1 MNFLPPQGRRNRVFA
16 PAPPTLHSLA
26 SIITGVIVVSGL
38 YFGRAVLIPI
48 TLSVLLS
55 FLLAPLVTTL
65 RRIHVPQFL
74 AICVA
79 VLAAV
84 LALAGVGALIAAQ
97 VYQLSADLPQ
107 YQQEIEQKVQTV
119 QQKTVGRA
127 DSLMTRAATALQRVT
142 PTAPPAPPPPR
153 GRAARNQPQPP
164 MPVEVHTPAPTP
176 LQLAQRALAPAVAP
190 LETGFIVLVVT
201 IFILFQRED
210 LRDRL
215 ISVFGSDDLHRTTTA
230 INDASERLSRYFVA
244 QLGVNVT
251 VGAVI
256 AVGLAGIGVPGA
268 LLFGAVAALMRFVPY
283 IGIWIAA
290 IMATLLAAA
299 IQPQWTMAV
308 WTLIFFIVVDVVA
321 GQFAEPMLYGRR
333 SGLSPLA
340 VVVAA
345 IFWSWL
351 WGPIGLVLST
361 PLTLCMVTLGR
372 YVDRL
377 NFLTILLGD
386 QPALTPAQ
394 TCYQRLLADDPHEA
408 LLQADR
414 LLTEM
419 PLIDY
424 YEQVVFEGLRFA
436 RNDALR
442 GVLPAE
448 QIARINQALLDI
460 VEDLESVDD
469 SRHAARE
476 DEEARK
482 AAQAEAA
489 DAARERRADAAANAG
504 HDSVGERVRGAVGD
518 AVGDIVRGAG
528 DAVRGAGD
536 AVRNVVGERAPEGSR
551 ALAPPAAF
559 ELSPDA
565 GEVLCIPGR
574 GAFDEVA
581 VAIVGQLL
589 ARHNIPCSATTY
601 EEVRATRAGMVHAHR
616 SPALCVV
623 SLDAPES
630 PPYLRN
636 LVRRLRERAA
646 DATIVVGVGA
656 AERDDGAGIADD
668 PETQFPASLRDLVEA
683 CGTALAAASG
693 ASTPRPEVTRG
704 QISGQTRARVKL

>member
-1 MNFLPPQGRRNRVFA
+1 MREPYPPHESDDRPGHAGRDRFAMNVPLPPDRPHTGHAHGAAGSRRNRVF
-16 PAPPTLHSLA
+16 PPSTPTVHTLA
-26 SIITGVIVVSGL
+26 SVITGVVVVCGL
-38 YFGRAVLIPI
+38 YFGSAVLIPI

-55 FLLAPLVTTL
+55 FLLAPLVNAL
-65 RRIHVPQFL
+65 RRLRLPQFL
-74 AICVA
+74 SILIA
-79 VLAAV
+79 VLATV
-84 LALAGVGALIAAQ
+84 LALAGVSALIFAQ
-97 VYQLSADLPQ
+97 VVQLAADLPQ
-107 YQQEIEQKVQTV
+107 YQEEIEQKIETV

-127 DSLMTRAATALQRVT
+127 DSLMTRAAAALQRVT
-142 PTAPPAPPPPR
+142 PTPPPAPPAPR
-153 GRAARNQPQPP
+153 GRAARNQPQQP
-164 MPVEVHTPAPTP
+164 MPVEVHTPSPTP
-176 LQLAQRALAPAVAP
+176 MQLAQRAFSPVIAP

-201 IFILFQRED
+201 IFILLQRED

-244 QLGVNVT
+244 QLGVNVS
-251 VGAVI
+251 VGAVL

-268 LLFGAVAALMRFVPY
+268 LLFGAVAALLRFVPY

-290 IMATLLAAA
+290 VMATLLAAA

-361 PLTLCMVTLGR
+361 PLTLCIVTLGR

-414 LLTEM
+414 LLVEM

-436 RNDALR
+436 RNDVLR

-448 QIARINQALLDI
+448 QLARINQALLDI

-469 SRHAARE
+469 SRHAALE
-476 DEEARK
+476 D
-482 AAQAEAA
+482 
-489 DAARERRADAAANAG
+489 ANARRNG
-504 HDSVGERVRGAVGD
+504 EAVEAPLEVPHDGR
-518 AVGDIVRGAG
+518 
-528 DAVRGAGD
+528 
-536 AVRNVVGERAPEGSR
+536 
-551 ALAPPAAF
+551 L
-559 ELSPDA
+559 
-565 GEVLCIPGR
+565 VLCVPGR
-574 GAFDEVA
+574 GAFDEVV
-581 VAIVGQLL
+581 VAIVCQLL
-589 ARHNIPCSATTY
+589 LRARIPCTATTY
-601 EEVRATRAGMVHAHR
+601 ADVRNTKAGMVDALDIHAI
-616 SPALCVV
+616 CVV

-636 LVRRLRERAA
+636 LVRRVRERAA
-646 DATIVVGVGA
+646 DMPIVVGVRA
-656 AERDDGAGIADD
+656 TRRDEGMGIAAND
-668 PETQFPASLRDLVEA
+668 TGTHLAATLRDLVEE
-683 CGTALAAASG
+683 CGTAL
-693 ASTPRPEVTRG
+693 TRQPEAVARQ
-704 QISGQTRARVKL
+704 QI

>member
-1 MNFLPPQGRRNRVFA
+1 MGHAQGAGGSRRNRVF
-16 PAPPTLHSLA
+16 PPSTPTVHTLA
-26 SIITGVIVVSGL
+26 SVITGVVVVCGL
-38 YFGRAVLIPI
+38 YFGSAVLIPI

-55 FLLAPLVTTL
+55 FLLAPLVNAL
-65 RRIHVPQFL
+65 RRLRLPQFL
-74 AICVA
+74 SILIA
-79 VLAAV
+79 VLATV
-84 LALAGVGALIAAQ
+84 LALAGVSALIFAQ
-97 VYQLSADLPQ
+97 VVQLAADLPQ
-107 YQQEIEQKVQTV
+107 YQEEIEQKIETV

-127 DSLMTRAATALQRVT
+127 DSLMTRAAAALQRVT
-142 PTAPPAPPPPR
+142 PTPPPAPPQPR
-153 GRAARNQPQPP
+153 GRAARNQPQQP

-176 LQLAQRALAPAVAP
+176 MQLAQRAFSPVIAP

-201 IFILFQRED
+201 IFILLQRED

-244 QLGVNVT
+244 QLGVNVS
-251 VGAVI
+251 VGAVL

-268 LLFGAVAALMRFVPY
+268 LLFGAVAALLRFVPY

-290 IMATLLAAA
+290 VMATLLAAA

-361 PLTLCMVTLGR
+361 PLTLCIVTLGR

-414 LLTEM
+414 LLGEM

-436 RNDALR
+436 RNDVLR

-448 QIARINQALLDI
+448 QLARINQALLDI

-469 SRHAARE
+469 SRHAALE
-476 DEEARK
+476 D
-482 AAQAEAA
+482 
-489 DAARERRADAAANAG
+489 ANARRNG
-504 HDSVGERVRGAVGD
+504 EAVDVPLEVPHDGR
-518 AVGDIVRGAG
+518 
-528 DAVRGAGD
+528 
-536 AVRNVVGERAPEGSR
+536 
-551 ALAPPAAF
+551 L
-559 ELSPDA
+559 
-565 GEVLCIPGR
+565 VLCVPGR
-574 GAFDEVA
+574 GAFDEVVA
-581 VAIVGQLL
+581 AIVCQLL
-589 ARHNIPCSATTY
+589 LRARIPCTATTY
-601 EEVRATRAGMVHAHR
+601 DDVRNTKAGMVDALDIHAI
-616 SPALCVV
+616 CVV

-636 LVRRLRERAA
+636 LVRRVRERAP
-646 DATIVVGVGA
+646 DMPIVVGVRA
-656 AERDDGAGIADD
+656 TRRDEGMGIAAND
-668 PETQFPASLRDLVEA
+668 TGTHLAATLRDLVEE
-683 CGTALAAASG
+683 CGTAL
-693 ASTPRPEVTRG
+693 TRLPEAV
-704 QISGQTRARVKL
+704 ARQRM

>member
-1 MNFLPPQGRRNRVFA
+1 MNFPLPPHGRRNRVF
-16 PAPPTLHSLA
+16 PPSSPTLHGLA
-26 SIITGVIVVSGL
+26 SVITGVVVVCGL
-38 YFGRAVLIPI
+38 YFGREVLIPI

-55 FLLAPLVTTL
+55 FLLAPLVTAL
-65 RRIHVPQFL
+65 RRLHLGQFL
-74 AICVA
+74 SIFLA
-79 VLAAV
+79 VLATV
-84 LALAGVGALIAAQ
+84 LALAGTGALIAAQ
-97 VYQLSADLPQ
+97 IVQLAADLPQ
-107 YQQEIEQKVQTV
+107 YQEAIEQKVETV
-119 QQKTVGRA
+119 HEKTVGRA
-127 DSLMTRAATALQRVT
+127 DSLMARTATALQRIT
-142 PTAPPAPPPPR
+142 PTPPPALPPPR
-153 GRAARNQPQPP
+153 GRAARNAPAVP

-176 LQLAQRALAPAVAP
+176 MELAQRALSPIVGP

-201 IFILFQRED
+201 IFILLQRED

-215 ISVFGSDDLHRTTTA
+215 ISVFGSEDLHRTTTA
-230 INDASERLSRYFVA
+230 INDASQRLSRYFVA
-244 QLGVNVT
+244 QLGVNVS

-268 LLFGAVAALMRFVPY
+268 LLFAAMAALLRFVPY

-290 IMATLLAAA
+290 VLATVLAAA

-308 WTLIFFIVVDVVA
+308 STLILFIVVDVVA

-345 IFWSWL
+345 IFWTWL
-351 WGPIGLVLST
+351 WGPVGLVLST
-361 PLTLCMVTLGR
+361 PLTLCIVTLGR

-448 QIARINQALLDI
+448 QLARINQALLDI

-469 SRHAARE
+469 SRHFP
-476 DEEARK
+476 
-482 AAQAEAA
+482 
-489 DAARERRADAAANAG
+489 
-504 HDSVGERVRGAVGD
+504 
-518 AVGDIVRGAG
+518 
-528 DAVRGAGD
+528 
-536 AVRNVVGERAPEGSR
+536 PEGPGAES
-551 ALAPPAAF
+551 AA
-559 ELSPDA
+559 STR
-565 GEVLCIPGR
+565 GEGHPVLCVPGR
-574 GAFDEVA
+574 GAFDDVVA
-581 VAIVGQLL
+581 AVVSQLL
-589 ARHNIPCSATTY
+589 ARRGVPCVTTSY
-601 EEVRATRAGMVHAHR
+601 EQVRSTRAGMVDPDAT
-616 SPALCVV
+616 PVICVV
-623 SLDAPES
+623 SLDTPEA

-636 LVRRLRERAA
+636 LVRRLCERTARA
-646 DATIVVGVGA
+646 QILVGVGTLRR
-656 AERDDGAGIADD
+656 EEGPVIVDD
-668 PETQFPASLRDLVEA
+668 PGARLAATLRDLVEE
-683 CGTALAAASG
+683 CAAGQAG
-693 ASTPRPEVTRG
+693 EERPTRTG
-704 QISGQTRARVKL
+704 

>member
-1 MNFLPPQGRRNRVFA
+1 MNFPLPPQGRRNRVF
-16 PAPPTLHSLA
+16 PPSPPTLHSLA
-26 SIITGVIVVSGL
+26 SVITGVVVVCGL
-38 YFGRAVLIPI
+38 YFGREVLIPI

-55 FLLAPLVTTL
+55 FLLAPLVTML
-65 RRIHVPQFL
+65 RRFHVPQFF
-74 AICVA
+74 AILVA

-97 VYQLSADLPQ
+97 VYQLSASLPQ
-107 YQQEIEQKVQTV
+107 YQEEIEQKVQTV

-127 DSLMTRAATALQRVT
+127 DSLMSRAAATLQRVT
-142 PTAPPAPPPPR
+142 PTPPPAPPQPR
-153 GRAARNQPQPP
+153 GRAARNQPQQP
-164 MPVEVHTPAPTP
+164 MPVEVHTPVPTP
-176 LQLAQRALAPAVAP
+176 LQLAQRALAPVVAP
-190 LETGFIVLVVT
+190 LETSFIVLVVT

-230 INDASERLSRYFVA
+230 INDASQRLSRYFVA
-244 QLGVNVT
+244 QLGVNVS
-251 VGAVI
+251 VGGII

-290 IMATLLAAA
+290 IMATMVAAA
-299 IQPQWTMAV
+299 TQPQWTMAV

-351 WGPIGLVLST
+351 WGPVGLVLST
-361 PLTLCMVTLGR
+361 PLTLCIVTLGR

-414 LLTEM
+414 LLAGM

-448 QIARINQALLDI
+448 QVARINQALLDI

-469 SRHAARE
+469 SRHAAPE
-476 DEEARK
+476 DDSARK
-482 AAQAEAA
+482 TGEGEG
-489 DAARERRADAAANAG
+489 ARG
-504 HDSVGERVRGAVGD
+504 GE
-518 AVGDIVRGAG
+518 
-528 DAVRGAGD
+528 
-536 AVRNVVGERAPEGSR
+536 
-551 ALAPPAAF
+551 F
-559 ELSPDA
+559 TLSPDG
-565 GEVLCIPGR
+565 GEVLCVPGR
-574 GAFDEVA
+574 GAFDEVV
-581 VAIVGQLL
+581 VAIIGQLL
-589 ARHNIPCSATTY
+589 LRRNIPCTATTY
-601 EEVRATRAGMVHAHR
+601 DEVRATRAALVDAER
-616 SPALCVV
+616 SPAICVV
-623 SLDAPES
+623 TLDAPES

-636 LVRRLRERAA
+636 LVRRVRERAPE
-646 DATIVVGVGA
+646 ATIVVGVGA
-656 AERDDGAGIADD
+656 AQRDEGAGIADD
-668 PETQFPASLRDLVEA
+668 PGTLFPTTLRDLVEE
-683 CGTALAAASG
+683 CGAALRPAHTPQEPKKAVTEDARDPYSAG
-693 ASTPRPEVTRG
+693 A
-704 QISGQTRARVKL
+704 KL

>member
-1 MNFLPPQGRRNRVFA
+1 MREPYPPHESDDRPGHAGRDRFAMNVPLPPDRPHTGHAHGAAGSRRNRVF
-16 PAPPTLHSLA
+16 PPSTPTVHTLA
-26 SIITGVIVVSGL
+26 SVITGVVVVCGL
-38 YFGRAVLIPI
+38 YFGSAVLIPI

-55 FLLAPLVTTL
+55 FLLAPLVNAL
-65 RRIHVPQFL
+65 RRLRLPQFL
-74 AICVA
+74 SILIA
-79 VLAAV
+79 VLATV
-84 LALAGVGALIAAQ
+84 LALAGVSALIFAQ
-97 VYQLSADLPQ
+97 VVQLAADLPQ
-107 YQQEIEQKVQTV
+107 YQEEIEQKIETV

-127 DSLMTRAATALQRVT
+127 DSLMTRAAAALQRVT
-142 PTAPPAPPPPR
+142 PTPPPAPPAPR
-153 GRAARNQPQPP
+153 GRAARNQPQQP
-164 MPVEVHTPAPTP
+164 MPVEVHTPSPTP
-176 LQLAQRALAPAVAP
+176 MQLAQRAFSPVIAP

-201 IFILFQRED
+201 IFILLQRED

-244 QLGVNVT
+244 QLGVNVS
-251 VGAVI
+251 VGAVL

-268 LLFGAVAALMRFVPY
+268 LLFGAVAALLRFVPY

-290 IMATLLAAA
+290 VMATLLAAA

-361 PLTLCMVTLGR
+361 PLTLCIVTLGR

-414 LLTEM
+414 LLVEM

-436 RNDALR
+436 RNDVLR

-448 QIARINQALLDI
+448 QLARINQALLDI

-469 SRHAARE
+469 SRHAALE
-476 DEEARK
+476 D
-482 AAQAEAA
+482 
-489 DAARERRADAAANAG
+489 ANARRNG
-504 HDSVGERVRGAVGD
+504 EAVEVPLEVPHDGR
-518 AVGDIVRGAG
+518 
-528 DAVRGAGD
+528 
-536 AVRNVVGERAPEGSR
+536 
-551 ALAPPAAF
+551 L
-559 ELSPDA
+559 
-565 GEVLCIPGR
+565 VLCVPGR
-574 GAFDEVA
+574 GAFDEVV
-581 VAIVGQLL
+581 VAIVCQLL
-589 ARHNIPCSATTY
+589 LRARIPCTATTY
-601 EEVRATRAGMVHAHR
+601 ADVRNTKAGMV
-616 SPALCVV
+616 
-623 SLDAPES
+623 D
-630 PPYLRN
+630 
-636 LVRRLRERAA
+636 
-646 DATIVVGVGA
+646 
-656 AERDDGAGIADD
+656 
-668 PETQFPASLRDLVEA
+668 
-683 CGTALAAASG
+683 ALAWCR
-693 ASTPRPEVTRG
+693 STPRSRRRTFATWCG
-704 QISGQTRARVKL
+704 ACASGRPTCRSSSGCGLRVATKAWGSPPTTQARTSPPRCATSWRSAARR

>member
-1 MNFLPPQGRRNRVFA
+1 MRESYPPHESDDRPGHAGRDRFAMNVPLPPDRPHTGHAHGAAGSRRNRVF
-16 PAPPTLHSLA
+16 PPSTPTVHTLA
-26 SIITGVIVVSGL
+26 SVITGVVVVCGL
-38 YFGRAVLIPI
+38 YFGSAVLIPI

-55 FLLAPLVTTL
+55 FLLAPLVNAL
-65 RRIHVPQFL
+65 RRLRLPQFL
-74 AICVA
+74 SILIA
-79 VLAAV
+79 VLATV
-84 LALAGVGALIAAQ
+84 LALAGVSALIFAQ
-97 VYQLSADLPQ
+97 VVQLAADLPQ
-107 YQQEIEQKVQTV
+107 YQEEIEQKIETV

-127 DSLMTRAATALQRVT
+127 DSLMTRAAAALQRVT
-142 PTAPPAPPPPR
+142 PTPPPAPPAPR
-153 GRAARNQPQPP
+153 GRAARNQPQQP
-164 MPVEVHTPAPTP
+164 MPVEVHTPSPTP
-176 LQLAQRALAPAVAP
+176 MQLAQRAFSPVIAP

-201 IFILFQRED
+201 IFILLQRED

-244 QLGVNVT
+244 QLGVNVS
-251 VGAVI
+251 VGAVL

-268 LLFGAVAALMRFVPY
+268 LLFGAVAALLRFVPY

-290 IMATLLAAA
+290 VMATLLAAA

-361 PLTLCMVTLGR
+361 PLTLCIVTLGR

-414 LLTEM
+414 LLVEM

-436 RNDALR
+436 RNDVLR

-448 QIARINQALLDI
+448 QLARINQALLDI

-469 SRHAARE
+469 SRHAALE
-476 DEEARK
+476 D
-482 AAQAEAA
+482 
-489 DAARERRADAAANAG
+489 ANARRNG
-504 HDSVGERVRGAVGD
+504 EAVEAPLEVPHDGR
-518 AVGDIVRGAG
+518 
-528 DAVRGAGD
+528 
-536 AVRNVVGERAPEGSR
+536 
-551 ALAPPAAF
+551 L
-559 ELSPDA
+559 
-565 GEVLCIPGR
+565 VLCVPGR
-574 GAFDEVA
+574 GAFDEVV
-581 VAIVGQLL
+581 VAIVCQLL
-589 ARHNIPCSATTY
+589 LRARIPCTATTY
-601 EEVRATRAGMVHAHR
+601 ADVRNTKAGMVDALDIHAI
-616 SPALCVV
+616 CVV

-636 LVRRLRERAA
+636 LVRRVRERAA
-646 DATIVVGVGA
+646 DMPIVVGVRA
-656 AERDDGAGIADD
+656 TRRDEGMGIAAND
-668 PETQFPASLRDLVEA
+668 TGTHLAATLRDLVEE
-683 CGTALAAASG
+683 CGTAL
-693 ASTPRPEVTRG
+693 TRQPEAVARQ
-704 QISGQTRARVKL
+704 QI

>member
-1 MNFLPPQGRRNRVFA
+1 MNFPLPPQGRRNRVF
-16 PAPPTLHSLA
+16 PPSPPTLHSLA
-26 SIITGVIVVSGL
+26 SVITGVVVVCGL
-38 YFGRAVLIPI
+38 YFGQAVLIPI

-55 FLLAPLVTTL
+55 FLLAPLVTML
-65 RRIHVPQFL
+65 RRFHVPQFI
-74 AICVA
+74 AILVA
-79 VLAAV
+79 VLSTV

-97 VYQLSADLPQ
+97 VYQLSASLPQ
-107 YQQEIEQKVQTV
+107 YQEEIEQKVQTV

-127 DSLMTRAATALQRVT
+127 DSLMARAAATLQRVT
-142 PTAPPAPPPPR
+142 PTPPPAPLQPR
-153 GRAARNQPQPP
+153 GRAARNQPQQP

-176 LQLAQRALAPAVAP
+176 LQIAQRALAPALAP
-190 LETGFIVLVVT
+190 LETSFIVLVVT

-230 INDASERLSRYFVA
+230 INDASQRLSRYFVA
-244 QLGVNVT
+244 QLGVNVS
-251 VGAVI
+251 VGGVI
-256 AVGLAGIGVPGA
+256 ALGLAGIGVPGA

-290 IMATLLAAA
+290 IMATLVAAA
-299 IQPQWTMAV
+299 TQPQWTMAV
-308 WTLIFFIVVDVVA
+308 TTLIFFIVVDVVA

-351 WGPIGLVLST
+351 WGPVGLVLST
-361 PLTLCMVTLGR
+361 PLTLCIVTLGR

-377 NFLTILLGD
+377 HFLTILLGD

-414 LLTEM
+414 LLTSM
-419 PLIDY
+419 RLIDY

-448 QIARINQALLDI
+448 QVVRINQALLDI

-469 SRHAARE
+469 SRHAA
-476 DEEARK
+476 
-482 AAQAEAA
+482 
-489 DAARERRADAAANAG
+489 
-504 HDSVGERVRGAVGD
+504 
-518 AVGDIVRGAG
+518 
-528 DAVRGAGD
+528 
-536 AVRNVVGERAPEGSR
+536 PEGSGEKKSAGGADEGAR
-551 ALAPPAAF
+551 VVEF
-559 ELSPDA
+559 TLSPDA
-565 GEVLCIPGR
+565 GEVLCVPGR
-574 GAFDEVA
+574 GAFDDVA

-589 ARHNIPCSATTY
+589 MRRNIPCTATTY
-601 EEVRATRAGMVHAHR
+601 DEVRATRGAIIDER
-616 SPALCVV
+616 SPAICVV

-630 PPYLRN
+630 APYLRN
-636 LVRRLRERAA
+636 LVRRLRERAP
-646 DATIVVGVGA
+646 DATIVVGIGA
-656 AERDDGAGIADD
+656 ALRDDGAGIADD
-668 PETQFPASLRDLVEA
+668 PGTLFPTSLRNLVED
-683 CGTALAAASG
+683 CGAALVPTHVPPAEKRETTPVMQDQYSAG
-693 ASTPRPEVTRG
+693 A
-704 QISGQTRARVKL
+704 KL

>member
-1 MNFLPPQGRRNRVFA
+1 MNFPLPPQGRRNRVF
-16 PAPPTLHSLA
+16 PPSPPTLHSLA
-26 SIITGVIVVSGL
+26 SVITGVVVVCGL

-65 RRIHVPQFL
+65 RRFHVPQFL
-74 AICVA
+74 AILIA
-79 VLAAV
+79 VLSTV

-97 VYQLSADLPQ
+97 VYQLSASLPQ
-107 YQQEIEQKVQTV
+107 YQEEIEQKVKTV
-119 QQKTVGRA
+119 QEKTVGRA
-127 DSLMTRAATALQRVT
+127 DSLMSRAATALQRVT
-142 PTAPPAPPPPR
+142 PTPPPAPPQPR
-153 GRAARNQPQPP
+153 GRAARNQPQQP

-176 LQLAQRALAPAVAP
+176 LTLAQKALAPAIAP
-190 LETGFIVLVVT
+190 LETTFIVLVVT

-230 INDASERLSRYFVA
+230 INDASQRLSRYFVA
-244 QLGVNVT
+244 QVGVNVT
-251 VGAVI
+251 VGGVI
-256 AVGLAGIGVPGA
+256 ALGLAGIGVPGA

-290 IMATLLAAA
+290 IMATIVAAA
-299 IQPQWTMAV
+299 TQPQWTMGV
-308 WTLIFFIVVDVVA
+308 TTLIFFIVVDVVA
-321 GQFAEPMLYGRR
+321 GQFAEPMLYGKR

-351 WGPIGLVLST
+351 WGPVGLVLST
-361 PLTLCMVTLGR
+361 PLTLCIVTLGR

-394 TCYQRLLADDPHEA
+394 MCYQRLLADDPHEA

-414 LLTEM
+414 LLTGM

-424 YEQVVFEGLRFA
+424 YEQVAFEGLRFA

-448 QIARINQALLDI
+448 QVARINQALLDI

-469 SRHAARE
+469 SRHAA
-476 DEEARK
+476 
-482 AAQAEAA
+482 
-489 DAARERRADAAANAG
+489 
-504 HDSVGERVRGAVGD
+504 
-518 AVGDIVRGAG
+518 
-528 DAVRGAGD
+528 
-536 AVRNVVGERAPEGSR
+536 PEGESAKKSVEGADEGAR
-551 ALAPPAAF
+551 VIEF
-559 ELSPDA
+559 TLSPDA
-565 GEVLCIPGR
+565 GEVLCVPGR
-574 GAFDEVA
+574 GAFDDVA

-589 ARHNIPCSATTY
+589 MRRNIPCAATTY
-601 EEVRATRAGMVHAHR
+601 DEVRATRGAMIDER
-616 SPALCVV
+616 SPAICVV

-630 PPYLRN
+630 APYLRN
-636 LVRRLRERAA
+636 LVRRLRERAP
-646 DATIVVGVGA
+646 DATIVVGIGA
-656 AERDDGAGIADD
+656 ALRDDGAGIADD
-668 PETQFPASLRDLVEA
+668 PGTLFPTSLRNLVEE
-683 CGTALAAASG
+683 CGVALVPVQTPPTEKRAATPDMQGQYSAG
-693 ASTPRPEVTRG
+693 A
-704 QISGQTRARVKL
+704 KL

>member
-1 MNFLPPQGRRNRVFA
+1 MPWQVPHPGSATGRRNRVF
-16 PAPPTLHSLA
+16 PPSTPTVHTLA
-26 SIITGVIVVSGL
+26 SVITGVAVVCAL

-55 FLLAPLVTTL
+55 FLLAPLVNTL
-65 RRIHVPQFL
+65 RRVRLPEFL
-74 AICVA
+74 SILIA
-79 VLAAV
+79 VLATV
-84 LALAGVGALIAAQ
+84 LALAGVSALIGAQ
-97 VYQLSADLPQ
+97 IVQLAADLPQ
-107 YQQEIEQKVQTV
+107 YQEEIEQKVQTV

-127 DSLMTRAATALQRVT
+127 DSLMTRAAVALQRVT
-142 PTAPPAPPPPR
+142 PTPPPAPPQPR
-153 GRAARNQPQPP
+153 GRAARNQPQQP

-176 LQLAQRALAPAVAP
+176 LQLAQRAFSPVVAP

-201 IFILFQRED
+201 IFILLQRED

-244 QLGVNVT
+244 QLGVNVS
-251 VGAVI
+251 VGAVLAI
-256 AVGLAGIGVPGA
+256 GLAGIGVPGA
-268 LLFGAVAALMRFVPY
+268 LLFGALSALLRFVPY

-290 IMATLLAAA
+290 VLATLLAAA

-308 WTLIFFIVVDVVA
+308 WTLVFFIVVDVVA

-351 WGPIGLVLST
+351 WGPVGLVLST
-361 PLTLCMVTLGR
+361 PLTLCIVTLGR

-414 LLTEM
+414 LLNEM

-436 RNDALR
+436 RNDVLR
-442 GVLPAE
+442 GVLPVE

-460 VEDLESVDD
+460 VEDLDSVDD
-469 SRHAARE
+469 SRHASRGNGNGNGGHG
-476 DEEARK
+476 ARK
-482 AAQAEAA
+482 QSAAGLAAELPAEIPN
-489 DAARERRADAAANAG
+489 DGRA
-504 HDSVGERVRGAVGD
+504 
-518 AVGDIVRGAG
+518 
-528 DAVRGAGD
+528 
-536 AVRNVVGERAPEGSR
+536 
-551 ALAPPAAF
+551 
-559 ELSPDA
+559 
-565 GEVLCIPGR
+565 VLCVPGR
-574 GAFDEVA
+574 GAFDDVA
-581 VAIVGQLL
+581 VAVVCQLL
-589 ARHNIPCSATTY
+589 GRAKIPSAATTY
-601 EEVRATRAGMVHAHR
+601 EEVRATRAGMVDAQT
-616 SPALCVV
+616 SAVCVV
-623 SLDAPES
+623 SLDAAES

-636 LVRRLRERAA
+636 LVRRLRERAP
-646 DATIVVGVGA
+646 DASIVVGIRAVRREEGMS
-656 AERDDGAGIADD
+656 IADD
-668 PETQFPASLRDLVEA
+668 ALTQLAPTLRDLVEA
-683 CGTALAAASG
+683 CGTALVQ
-693 ASTPRPEVTRG
+693 PRG
-704 QISGQTRARVKL
+704 